1 MKTTF
6 DNYVFLMSDKSVHL
20 FDYYK
25 VDNLHGL
32 NKQNCIEYKETKDD
46 AYIAGMAN
54 TAPDKT
60 KPYVFINS
68 SRLVGDYRDT
78 TLVMHEMM
86 HMSLLLHKWDM
97 NKEEDIVTW
106 AEQETNWIMKNYIL
120 NVHQQ
125 II

>member
-1 MKTTF
+1 
-6 DNYVFLMSDKSVHL
+6 MSDKSVHL